1 MPSQSNYQAM
11 QMAVANKPALIGEL
25 QTNPNEGMK
34 LLAEEMEK
42 YTWEKDKVIYRTVVF
57 VLSGV
62 LIITVLALAVTLFV
76 ATVANAPV
84 ELIVGL
90 GSTALGAL
98 AGLLA
103 PSPVRTGG

>member
-1 MPSQSNYQAM
+1 MSQTSLRAM
-11 QMAVANKPALIGEL
+11 QTAVAAEPEL
-25 QTNPNEGMK
+25 LKAIQADPDRGLEQ
-34 LLAEEMEK
+34 LAAAAEK
-42 YTWEKDKVIYRTVVF
+42 YTKDTDPVVYRTVVF

-62 LIITVLALAVTLFV
+62 LIITVLSLVVTLFK
-76 ATVANAPV
+76 ATVADAPV

-103 PSPVRTGG
+103 PSPVRIGG

>member
-1 MPSQSNYQAM
+1 MSQTSLKAM
-11 QMAVANKPALIGEL
+11 QTAVAAEPELLQAL
-25 QTNPNEGMK
+25 QTDPQRGLEQ
-34 LLAEEMEK
+34 LAAAAEN
-42 YTWEKDKVIYRTVVF
+42 YTKESDPFVYRTIVI
-57 VLSGV
+57 VLSSV
-62 LIITVLALAVTLFV
+62 LIITVLALVATLFMTTL
-76 ATVANAPV
+76 ADASV